1 LAKRLIA
8 AIVCVDASVSRART
22 PCAWCLLSQTSCTHN
37 TCVLRVASTCTSTC
51 SSTCVCEH
59 ECPSMSAMLSCQVFH
74 PLARRHAHTKCVHT
88 FRTSTRSGRCQTFVL
103 HVWPSCHSTWPAL
116 KFKISARTCA
126 RNFLDR
132 PVHPLPMAQ
141 ARSSL
146 THARPSNSAAAA
158 RYVDEKEPVC

>member
-1 LAKRLIA
+1 MLVSHVLVHIARGACSLKRPA
-8 AIVCVDASVSRART
+8 HTTRVC
-22 PCAWCLLSQTSCTHN
+22 CALH
-37 TCVLRVASTCTSTC
+37 ASTRTSKC
-51 SSTCVCEH
+51 SSTCVCKH

-103 HVWPSCHSTWPAL
+103 IVLVWPSCHSMWRAL

-126 RNFLDR
+126 RSFLDR

-141 ARSSL
+141 ARGSL